1 MEIGL
6 ISKTTVTAEALFE
19 LAAAA
24 FSMWRE
30 HGLEEP
36 WMKRSLEEF
45 KEAIA
50 SSEIVVATDTDS
62 MVLLGMHC
70 LRLNTKKKRAYGT
83 YLAVSPKAQRLGIA
97 SQMMAYEKEWLRSVG
112 ITHLMGNT
120 AADAFWAVEWHRKN
134 GYKLIGFKR
143 ADANNLNSYVFRKQ
157 LVVWSL
163 YSIGAFCR
171 CRYFYTKLLSVLR

>member
-62 MVLLGMHC
+62 MALLGMHC

-83 YLAVSPKAQRLGIA
+83 YLAVSPKVQRLGIA
-97 SQMMAYEKEWLRSVG
+97 SQMMAYETEWLRKAG
-112 ITHLMGNT
+112 ITHLLGNT

-143 ADANNLNSYVFRKQ
+143 ADANNLNSYVYRKQ
-157 LVVWSL
+157 LAAWSL
-163 YSIGAFCR
+163 YSIGVFCR
-171 CRYFYTKLLSVLR
+171 CRYYYTRLLSVLR